1 MTKGANLCQQVI
13 VISEG
18 FVCVCMLQDGTQS
31 DNIGLKIYM
40 YQKHIICVLR
50 ACRPSDKGH
59 LSAPRSSMSIDDM
72 NV

>member
-31 DNIGLKIYM
+31 DNIGLKDLNVSEAKIY
-40 YQKHIICVLR
+40 YY
-50 ACRPSDKGH
+50 ACCELADPLIKD
-59 LSAPRSSMSIDDM
+59 I
-72 NV
+72 